1 MKTLILK
8 SILLTCTITLSLH
21 CSLQEKIDAASAQIN
36 MFREQMKH
44 GSITTD
50 NLAKCGGSK
59 CCGNSCG
66 RCGKEHCK
74 KAMPTCSKSK

>member
-1 MKTLILK
+1 MKVLVLR
-8 SILLTCTITLSLH
+8 SMLLLCTITLSLH
-21 CSLQEKIDAASAQIN
+21 CSLQEKIDTAASKIAL
-36 MFREQMKH
+36 FRQQMKN
-44 GSITTD
+44 GTITTD

-74 KAMPTCSKSK
+74 KAIPTCSK